1 MELWKDVKEYKGLY
15 QVSNLGNIKSLDKKD
30 SLGRKVKGKKMKPI
44 KRKDGYLD
52 ITLHKDGKGKHFLL
66 HRLIA
71 EAFIENK
78 NNSNEINHIDENKTN
93 NKVENLEWCNR
104 SYNINYGLAN
114 KSRRIT
120 LLNKRG
126 KKIIQYDKSGN
137 MIKIYPS
144 LMQVVRE
151 LNLNRSHLSQACNGK
166 RKTCGGYYW
175 KYV

>member
-1 MELWKDVKEYKGLY
+1 MELWKDIKEYEGLY

-52 ITLHKDGKGKHFLL
+52 ITLHKNGKGKHFLL

-114 KSRRIT
+114 KNRRIT

-126 KKIIQYDKSGN
+126 KRIIQYDKNGN
-137 MIKIYPS
+137 IIKIYPS

-151 LNLNRSHLSQACNGK
+151 LNLGKSHLSQACNGK
-166 RKTCGGYYW
+166 RKTCGGYHW